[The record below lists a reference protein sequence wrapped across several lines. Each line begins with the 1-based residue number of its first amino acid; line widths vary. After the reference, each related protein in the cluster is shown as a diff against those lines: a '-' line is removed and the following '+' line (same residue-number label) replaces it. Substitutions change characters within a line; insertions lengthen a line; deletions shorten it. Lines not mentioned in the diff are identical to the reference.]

1 MQSQS
6 LITSHLKHATF
17 THAHELAKPL
27 GLSVYV
33 SMYVAMT
40 ADLANAVLGAIDCGS
55 IESCQLSPNWTD
67 ASMLAFVTTEVTCT
81 STTLQQGFC

>member
-27 GLSVYV
+27 GSSVYV

-40 ADLANAVLGAIDCGS
+40 ADVANAVLGS
-55 IESCQLSPNWTD
+55 Y
-67 ASMLAFVTTEVTCT
+67 
-81 STTLQQGFC
+81 